1 MGDIFVY
8 ISGEDQVTKA
18 VIERVLNFCSP
29 SYKILKEIPARGGE
43 IKKKIP
49 ELNKLSASSP
59 VILLTDLDA
68 SSCAPL
74 LKKDLLKEM
83 EQNENFILNIAVDEA
98 EAWLIADTNGFADY
112 FGIPLA
118 ELPESRLT
126 KMNGHKDVMEMPFSC
141 KSSWLF
147 THSYI
152 TKSTKRELR
161 LQIEAQGTACK
172 GREYNQ
178 AVVPFIKN
186 YWNIE
191 AAMAN
196 SNSLERMVIR
206 LRSLSERLSVDHAPE
221 IG

>member
-1 MGDIFVY
+1 
-8 ISGEDQVTKA
+8 
-18 VIERVLNFCSP
+18 
-29 SYKILKEIPARGGE
+29 
-43 IKKKIP
+43 
-49 ELNKLSASSP
+49 
-59 VILLTDLDA
+59 
-68 SSCAPL
+68 
-74 LKKDLLKEM
+74 M

-118 ELPESRLT
+118 ELPESGLT

-152 TKSTKRELR
+152 TKSAKRELR

-196 SNSLERMVIR
+196 SNSLERMVSR
-206 LRSLSERLSVDHAPE
+206 LRSLSERLSVDNAPE